1 MEAEQ
6 PAPPV
11 SAGAAKAVPADQ
23 QVPSAQRKK
32 ERKPYT
38 ISHKREAW
46 TPNEHL
52 RFCEAL
58 ERCVWIASSVAVE
71 GLTLL
76 VLPCPLLRCAG
87 EQIPA

>member
-11 SAGAAKAVPADQ
+11 SAGAAKAVTAD
-23 QVPSAQRKK
+23 QVPSALKK

-38 ISHKREAW
+38 ISHKRETW
-46 TPNEHL
+46 TPEEHF

-58 ERCVWIASSVAVE
+58 ERCVWLASSVAVV

-76 VLPCPLLRCAG
+76 VPCPLLRCAG